1 MAFGSLLILTAS
13 AFGAD
18 RPTEDIWSL
27 RTMGIW
33 SEPYE
38 NDLRVLTNG
47 DELELGF
54 DDSFGFSAAIG
65 WQPKGFAFGFE
76 YNSMSDAIRR

>member
-33 SEPYE
+33 SEG
-38 NDLRVLTNG
+38 LRKRLHSSANG

-65 WQPKGFAFGFE
+65 WQPKGFALV
-76 YNSMSDAIRR
+76 IL